1 MERDVLI
8 EKRRVI
14 WVKNRSF
21 DLEYSILGR
30 NVGSEIQIQR
40 RF

>member
-1 MERDVLI
+1 MEQNDLI
-8 EKRRVI
+8 EKRVLL
-14 WVKNRSF
+14 VGNRSF
-21 DLEYSILGR
+21 DLEYSKLGR

>member
-1 MERDVLI
+1 MEQDVPI
-8 EKRRVI
+8 EKRVI
-14 WVKNRSF
+14 WVENRNF
-21 DLEYSILGR
+21 VLAYSILGR